1 MKFVGQKLWVSIRFW
16 SRFPTSFFLD
26 FGLSIGNPLSFKFQ
40 FWNRFVK
47 CCLAL
52 YSIEHL
58 LACPLVRLTTLN
70 LLVRILCVCVGSC
83 LSSGLHI
90 NPTQSKLCTQ
100 PRSHAG
106 THRLSPTQALIDS
119 CWLYTYCLV
128 TFLFSTLPPKNS
140 LLIFYVIYKKV
151 NKRVNKKVKRESWE
165 REFSPKNHNL
175 VQ

>member
-1 MKFVGQKLWVSIRFW
+1 MSFSLTPFSICLFPYVFFPYAF
-16 SRFPTSFFLD
+16 FPTSFFLD

-106 THRLSPTQALIDS
+106 THRLLLTVHLLS
-119 CWLYTYCLV
+119 CNILVLYFT
-128 TFLFSTLPPKNS
+128 PQK
-140 LLIFYVIYKKV
+140 
-151 NKRVNKKVKRESWE
+151 
-165 REFSPKNHNL
+165 
-175 VQ
+175 